1 MSRLRNVVSPRVS
14 ERLARFPDARPL
26 LGWRARNGESC
37 GFAIVQQVNLSRF
50 DLCQG
55 PSRMAFPCPQPDN
68 FLGCLIP
75 EDGDAVSSASNGTDQ
90 GEKGAITLIG
100 SRWLLR

>member
-1 MSRLRNVVSPRVS
+1 MSRLRNVVSPRAL
-14 ERLARFPDARPL
+14 ERLAPFPDAHSL
-26 LGWRARNGESC
+26 LGWWAQNGESC

-50 DLCQG
+50 DFCQG

-68 FLGCLIP
+68 FLGCLIL
-75 EDGDAVSSASNGTDQ
+75 EDGDAVGSAGNGADQ
-90 GEKGAITLIG
+90 GEEGAITLIG